1 MTGVSRIKFDT
12 PASNTELAWLACRH
26 HFLLFSAPYLGPLEC
41 LILPCSGGSSKP
53 GQVMTRQH
61 HIKWLLMTCL
71 TVTHREQMV
80 QFCKAAS
87 EGLHQRDKEFLQM
100 SLIFFGS
107 EKGARVSFR
116 PPGAF
121 HQALWMA
128 KVIYNIK
135 IFVFHQQFSLTAKKN
150 QSVKEMVLFVSV
162 YIFGSGI
169 KNLCLI
175 EHYSM
180 IYTIS

>member
-1 MTGVSRIKFDT
+1 MELPL
-12 PASNTELAWLACRH
+12 PAV
-26 HFLLFSAPYLGPLEC
+26 FSVLGSLEC

-53 GQVMTRQH
+53 VLTKQH
-61 HIKWLLMTCL
+61 VKWLLMTCL

-87 EGLHQRDKEFLQM
+87 EGLHQRDDYKEFLQT
-100 SLIFFGS
+100 SLIFLGS

-121 HQALWMA
+121 HHALWMA

-135 IFVFHQQFSLTAKKN
+135 IFMFHQQFSLTAKEN
-150 QSVKEMVLFVSV
+150 QSVKEMALFVSLV
-162 YIFGSGI
+162 YSV
-169 KNLCLI
+169 LA
-175 EHYSM
+175 
-180 IYTIS
+180 

>member
-1 MTGVSRIKFDT
+1 MHFHCKNWPG
-12 PASNTELAWLACRH
+12 WLAAITSWNF

-41 LILPCSGGSSKP
+41 FILPCSGCSSKP

-107 EKGARVSFR
+107 KKGARLSFR

-121 HQALWMA
+121 HHALWMA

-135 IFVFHQQFSLTAKKN
+135 IFMFHQQFSLTAKKN
-150 QSVKEMVLFVSV
+150 QSVKEMMLFVSV

>member
-26 HFLLFSAPYLGPLEC
+26 HFLLFSAPYLGPLVC
-41 LILPCSGGSSKP
+41 LISPCSGGSSKL

-61 HIKWLLMTCL
+61 HIKWLLMTYL
-71 TVTHREQMV
+71 TVTHREQIL
-80 QFCKAAS
+80 QFCKATS

-121 HQALWMA
+121 HHALWMA

>member
-1 MTGVSRIKFDT
+1 MTGVSRIKFNT
-12 PASNTELAWLACRH
+12 PASNTELAWVVCRH

-53 GQVMTRQH
+53 RLMTRQRH
-61 HIKWLLMTCL
+61 MKWLLMTCL
-71 TVTHREQMV
+71 TVTHRKQMV

-100 SLIFFGS
+100 SLIFSGS
-107 EKGARVSFR
+107 EKGARVSFQ

-135 IFVFHQQFSLTAKKN
+135 IFMFHQQFSLTAKEN

-162 YIFGSGI
+162 YIRFW
-169 KNLCLI
+169 LT
-175 EHYSM
+175 EHHSM
-180 IYTIS
+180 I